1 MIFTGLKRKTLQ
13 SFLEKKRREN
23 KGRHLGEANK
33 KIKTVG
39 LLLTDN
45 IEGAS
50 VLKDLT
56 KRFGFHKNQVTLL
69 VYKPTL
75 DVKKE
80 ANKEAMFGNADF
92 GWYGAIKSPLVQQ
105 FIQTDFDLLINYSPS
120 ANLYIDTLVL
130 LSKASFKVSH
140 AGINDDFYDLV
151 VATGLK
157 DVATLNQEAKKY
169 LQILNKL

>member
-1 MIFTGLKRKTLQ
+1 MIFAGLKRKMLQ
-13 SFLEKKRREN
+13 SFLEKKRKEN
-23 KGRHLGEANK
+23 KKRNRINGSK
-33 KIKTVG
+33 KIAKIGLILNDDTEGVSVVNNFIKT
-39 LLLTDN
+39 
-45 IEGAS
+45 
-50 VLKDLT
+50 
-56 KRFGFHKNQVTLL
+56 FGFDKKQITFLVHKPQ
-69 VYKPTL
+69 L

-80 ANKEAMFGNADF
+80 ANTEGMFGNADF
-92 GWYGAIKSPLVQQ
+92 GWFGTIKNPLVQQ

-120 ANLYIDTLVL
+120 SNLYIDTLVL